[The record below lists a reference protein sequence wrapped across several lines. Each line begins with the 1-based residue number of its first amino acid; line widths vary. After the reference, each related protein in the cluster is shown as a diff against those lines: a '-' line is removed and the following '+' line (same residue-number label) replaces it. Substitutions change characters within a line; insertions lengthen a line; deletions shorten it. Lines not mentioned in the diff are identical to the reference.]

1 MGDTPFPIDLIG
13 CPFLGRPLG
22 YLSTLCYNFVM
33 KIILFVILMFMF
45 IPARGEEDW
54 FLYYFPADPAK
65 TPDYMGLPAST
76 FNAGKEVLDAP
87 AGKHGFV
94 KVKDGHFYFE
104 DGARAKFWGTNL
116 CFGACFPEYKDAEV
130 MANRIAYFGFNAVRL
145 HHMDFYFE
153 PNGIFED
160 IAPAYKNKQMKPT
173 GHLSPRQLDKLD
185 YLIYQLKQRG
195 IYININTLVSRSFT
209 EADGVVDAEKLG
221 MAAKPVSLFDA
232 RLIELQK
239 QYSKDLLTHLN
250 PYTKLRYRDDPAI
263 CMVEITNENTLSE
276 ADINSMPEFYRNEI
290 SAMFDKWLINKYGSL
305 EKSRISWTG
314 SPNLLPPLSLG
325 ESPDIRADEAISKWA
340 TEEHEGAILTRS
352 NTKDGV
358 VLTISK
364 VTGTSWHL
372 QFRYN
377 PVKFKK
383 GKSYLFKFT
392 AKSDKPLTIGLVA
405 QQAHDPW
412 EGLGL
417 GGEIALIGEFKTFEA
432 PFTAAADCDNSKVGF
447 LIGNSPGVITIKSAI
462 LTESSKEADTK
473 AFLSDT
479 ERRYL
484 TQMRAY
490 LRDTVGVKVPIGIGG
505 HWNQAQ
511 LKLQQE
517 CLDYVD
523 KHAYWDHPQFP
534 RKSWDIND
542 FRIHNKSILADKNRG
557 IIGSLLRTKNKELKM
572 PFVVSEWNHCYPNQF
587 AYETPLLLAEEAEKN
602 DWDALFQFAWAHSE
616 KDLANY
622 SDLNS
627 YFNINPNAQQ
637 LILCSY
643 GSRIFLKGLSPQDTV
658 PKVGEIKNTNSG
670 WNASGRFDWGA
681 APALMKK

>member
-1 MGDTPFPIDLIG
+1 MRTLLFALVLAALAGTAHAEEGWFP
-13 CPFLGRPLG
+13 
-22 YLSTLCYNFVM
+22 
-33 KIILFVILMFMF
+33 
-45 IPARGEEDW
+45 
-54 FLYYFPADPAK
+54 YYFPADPAK
-65 TPDYMGLPAST
+65 APDFQGLPAST
-76 FNAGKEVLDAP
+76 FNAGKDVLDAP

-116 CFGACFPEYKDAEV
+116 CFGACFPEHKDAEV
-130 MANRIAYFGFNAVRL
+130 MASRIAYFGFNAVRL

-209 EADGVVDAEKLG
+209 EADGVVDAGKLG
-221 MAAKPVSLFDA
+221 MAAKPYSLFDKK
-232 RLIELQK
+232 LIELQK
-239 QYSKDLLTHLN
+239 QYAKDLLTHLN
-250 PYTKLRYRDDPAI
+250 PYTKLRYRDDPAV

-276 ADINSMPEFYRNEI
+276 LKPSSLPVYYKKEFEDLYKN
-290 SAMFDKWLINKYGSL
+290 WLINKYGSL
-305 EKSRISWTG
+305 ETSRTSWIG
-314 SPNLLPPLSLG
+314 GPNLLPPLSLRG
-325 ESPDIRADEAISKWA
+325 DPNIRADEAISKWT
-340 TEEHEGAILTRS
+340 TEEHNGAKLTRAD
-352 NTKDGV
+352 TEDDT
-358 VLTISK
+358 VLTINNI
-364 VTGTSWHL
+364 TGTSWHL

-377 PVKFKK
+377 PVKLKK
-383 GKSYLFKFT
+383 GKGYLFKFT
-392 AKSDKPLTIGLVA
+392 AKSDKPLVIGLVA
-405 QQAHDPW
+405 QQAYDPW
-412 EGLGL
+412 KDLGL
-417 GGEIALIGEFKTFEA
+417 NGEISLGGEFKTFEIS
-432 PFTAAADCDNSKVGF
+432 FTAAANCDNSKVGF
-447 LIGNSPGVITIKSAI
+447 LIGNSPGVITIKDAI
-462 LTESSKEADTK
+462 LTESGKEIDMK
-473 AFLSDT
+473 AFLSGI
-479 ERRYL
+479 ERKYL
-484 TQMRAY
+484 TDMRAY

-505 HWNQAQ
+505 HWNPTQ

-534 RKSWDIND
+534 RKSWDMND

-557 IIGSLLRTKNKELKM
+557 IIGGLTVIASEAKQSNM
-572 PFVVSEWNHCYPNQF
+572 PFVLSEWNHCYPNQY
-587 AYETPLLLAEEAEKN
+587 AYETPLLLAEEAKKN
-602 DWDALFQFAWAHSE
+602 DWDALFQFAWAHSG

-643 GSRIFLKGLSPQDTV
+643 GSRIFLDFKGDVLKRVHSTYSDSYVEVGCPFLGR
-658 PKVGEIKNTNSG
+658 PLGIGEIKNTNSG
-670 WNASGRFDWGA
+670 WNSKGRFDWGT
-681 APALMKK
+681 APTLMKK